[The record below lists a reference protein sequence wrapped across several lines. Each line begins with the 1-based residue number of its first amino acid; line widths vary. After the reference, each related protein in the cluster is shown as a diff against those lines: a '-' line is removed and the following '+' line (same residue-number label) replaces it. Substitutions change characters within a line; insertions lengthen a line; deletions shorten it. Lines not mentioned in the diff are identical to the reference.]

1 MPSKKPSPQPGGVPP
16 EDLPIVTTDPSTS
29 PPSSTGPSPDGPSL
43 ESLLEFRRRQ
53 GREPK
58 EPPRR
63 AHWRR
68 RLRHLYTGTDPQ
80 AARFQW
86 AYATVD
92 LVIIGFFILSPVLQ
106 DLRAFLWF
114 DYAVA
119 ILLAADL
126 TARAA
131 AAISVGQ
138 WLRRPSVWVDFIVLA
153 TLLAPLWLANLGFLR
168 ILRLWTLSQKGLFW
182 RSLRRYGYQEWE
194 DVGRAAINLIT
205 CLFIITGF
213 IYTAFARPGSGI
225 EGWVDALYFTVATIT
240 TTGFGDITLPGTA
253 GKLTSIVAMIVG
265 ISLFVRLA
273 KALFR
278 PYKVTFRC
286 PKCALMRH
294 EPDAVHCK
302 ACGHLLAIPDE
313 GEG

>member
-1 MPSKKPSPQPGGVPP
+1 MEGVRS
-16 EDLPIVTTDPSTS
+16 IVTT
-29 PPSSTGPSPDGPSL
+29 
-43 ESLLEFRRRQ
+43 
-53 GREPK
+53 
-58 EPPRR
+58 EPPATASGAMEPPTKKAPSVEALLHFQQRYDEEPEEIPDR
-63 AHWRR
+63 AAWRQRLR
-68 RLRHLYTGTDPQ
+68 RLYVGTDPQ
-80 AARFQW
+80 AVRFQW
-86 AYATVD
+86 AFATVD
-92 LVIIGFFILSPVLQ
+92 LIIIGFFILSPVLQ
-106 DLRAFLWF
+106 DLKAFLWF

-119 ILLAADL
+119 LLLAADL

-131 AAISVGQ
+131 AALSIRQ

-182 RSLRRYGYQEWE
+182 RFLHRRGYREWE

-205 CLFIITGF
+205 CLFVITGF
-213 IYTAFARPGSGI
+213 IYTAFARPGSGM

-253 GKLTSIVAMIVG
+253 GKLTSIVTMIVG

-273 KALFR
+273 QALFR

-313 GEG
+313 GGG

>member
-1 MPSKKPSPQPGGVPP
+1 MTTEPP
-16 EDLPIVTTDPSTS
+16 ATVSGTPETP
-29 PPSSTGPSPDGPSL
+29 
-43 ESLLEFRRRQ
+43 
-53 GREPK
+53 PK
-58 EPPRR
+58 EAPRVEELLRFRQRYDEDPEETPDR
-63 AHWRR
+63 AAWRQRLR
-68 RLRHLYTGTDPQ
+68 RLYVGTDPQ
-80 AARFQW
+80 AVRFQW
-86 AYATVD
+86 AFATVD
-92 LVIIGFFILSPVLQ
+92 LIIIGFFIMSPVLQ
-106 DLRAFLWF
+106 DLKAFLWF

-119 ILLAADL
+119 LLLAADL

-131 AAISVGQ
+131 AAVSIRQ

-182 RSLRRYGYQEWE
+182 RSLRRHGYQEWE
-194 DVGRAAINLIT
+194 DVGRAAINLVT

-213 IYTAFARPGSGI
+213 IYTAFARPGSGM

-240 TTGFGDITLPGTA
+240 TTGFGDITLPGAA
-253 GKLTSIVAMIVG
+253 GKLTSIVTMIVG

-273 KALFR
+273 QALFR

-313 GEG
+313 GGG

>member
-1 MPSKKPSPQPGGVPP
+1 MTTEPP
-16 EDLPIVTTDPSTS
+16 ATV
-29 PPSSTGPSPDGPSL
+29 SSTPETP
-43 ESLLEFRRRQ
+43 
-53 GREPK
+53 PK
-58 EPPRR
+58 EAPRVEELLRFRQRYDEDPEETPDR
-63 AHWRR
+63 AAWRQRLR
-68 RLRHLYTGTDPQ
+68 RLYVGTDPQ
-80 AARFQW
+80 AVRFQW
-86 AYATVD
+86 AFATVD
-92 LVIIGFFILSPVLQ
+92 LIIIGFFIMSPVLQ
-106 DLRAFLWF
+106 DLKAFLWF

-119 ILLAADL
+119 LLLAADL

-131 AAISVGQ
+131 AAVSIRQ

-182 RSLRRYGYQEWE
+182 RSLRRHGYQEWE
-194 DVGRAAINLIT
+194 DVGRAAINLVT

-213 IYTAFARPGSGI
+213 IYTAFARPGSGM

-240 TTGFGDITLPGTA
+240 TTGFGDITLPGAA
-253 GKLTSIVAMIVG
+253 GKLTSIVTMIVG

-273 KALFR
+273 QALFR

-313 GEG
+313 GGG

>member
-1 MPSKKPSPQPGGVPP
+1 MTTEPPATPPDAADTPKEAPSVEALLQFRQRHDAEP
-16 EDLPIVTTDPSTS
+16 EDM
-29 PPSSTGPSPDGPSL
+29 PD
-43 ESLLEFRRRQ
+43 RAAWRQ
-53 GREPK
+53 RL
-58 EPPRR
+58 
-63 AHWRR
+63 R
-68 RLRHLYTGTDPQ
+68 RLYVGTDPE
-80 AARFQW
+80 AVRFQW
-86 AYATVD
+86 SFAIVD

-106 DLRAFLWF
+106 DLQAFLWF

-119 ILLAADL
+119 CLLAADL

-131 AAISVGQ
+131 AALNLRQ
-138 WLRRPSVWVDFIVLA
+138 WLRRPSVWVDFVVLA

-182 RSLRRYGYQEWE
+182 RSLRRRGYQEWE
-194 DVGRAAINLIT
+194 DVGRAAINLVT

-213 IYTAFARPGSGI
+213 IYTAFARPGSGM
-225 EGWVDALYFTVATIT
+225 EGWIDALYFTVATIT

-253 GKLTSIVAMIVG
+253 GKLTSIVTMIVG

-273 KALFR
+273 QALFR

-286 PKCALMRH
+286 PKCALLRH

-313 GEG
+313 GES

>member
-1 MPSKKPSPQPGGVPP
+1 MTEPP
-16 EDLPIVTTDPSTS
+16 ATVSGTPETP
-29 PPSSTGPSPDGPSL
+29 
-43 ESLLEFRRRQ
+43 
-53 GREPK
+53 PK
-58 EPPRR
+58 EAPRVEELLRFRQRYDEDPEETPDR
-63 AHWRR
+63 AAWRQRLR
-68 RLRHLYTGTDPQ
+68 RLYVGTDPQ
-80 AARFQW
+80 AVRFQW
-86 AYATVD
+86 AFATVD
-92 LVIIGFFILSPVLQ
+92 LIIIGFFIMSPVLQ
-106 DLRAFLWF
+106 DLKAFLWF

-119 ILLAADL
+119 LLLAADL

-131 AAISVGQ
+131 AAVSIRQ

-182 RSLRRYGYQEWE
+182 RSLRRHGYQEWE
-194 DVGRAAINLIT
+194 DVGRAAINLVT

-213 IYTAFARPGSGI
+213 IYTAFARPGSGM

-240 TTGFGDITLPGTA
+240 TTGFGDITLPGAA
-253 GKLTSIVAMIVG
+253 GKLTSIVTMIVG

-273 KALFR
+273 QALFR

-313 GEG
+313 GGG

>member
-1 MPSKKPSPQPGGVPP
+1 MTTEPPDTPPGTS
-16 EDLPIVTTDPSTS
+16 ETYSSDDPTVA
-29 PPSSTGPSPDGPSL
+29 
-43 ESLLEFRRRQ
+43 SLLDYQHDYDEEPEGAPDRAAWRQ
-53 GREPK
+53 
-58 EPPRR
+58 
-63 AHWRR
+63 
-68 RLRHLYTGTDPQ
+68 RLRQLYVGTDPV

-86 AYATVD
+86 AVATVD

-106 DLRAFLWF
+106 DLGAFLWF

-119 ILLAADL
+119 LLLVADL

-131 AAISVGQ
+131 AAISIRQ
-138 WLRRPSVWVDFIVLA
+138 WLRRPAVWVDFVVLA

-182 RSLRRYGYQEWE
+182 RSLGRHGYREWE
-194 DVGRAAINLIT
+194 DVGRAAINLVT
-205 CLFIITGF
+205 CLFVITGF
-213 IYTAFARPGSGI
+213 VYTAFARPGSGM
-225 EGWVDALYFTVATIT
+225 EGWVDALYFTVATVT

-253 GKLTSIVAMIVG
+253 GKLTSIVTMIVG

-273 KALFR
+273 QALFR

-313 GEG
+313 GGG

>member
-1 MPSKKPSPQPGGVPP
+1 MTTEPP
-16 EDLPIVTTDPSTS
+16 ATVSGTPETP
-29 PPSSTGPSPDGPSL
+29 
-43 ESLLEFRRRQ
+43 
-53 GREPK
+53 PK
-58 EPPRR
+58 EAPRVEELLRFRQRYDEDPEETPDR
-63 AHWRR
+63 AAWRQRLR
-68 RLRHLYTGTDPQ
+68 RLYVGTDPQ
-80 AARFQW
+80 AVRFQW
-86 AYATVD
+86 AFATVD
-92 LVIIGFFILSPVLQ
+92 LIIIGFFIMSPVLQ
-106 DLRAFLWF
+106 DLKAFLWF

-119 ILLAADL
+119 LLLTADL

-131 AAISVGQ
+131 AAVSIRQ

-182 RSLRRYGYQEWE
+182 RSLRRHGYQEWE
-194 DVGRAAINLIT
+194 DVGRAAINLVT

-213 IYTAFARPGSGI
+213 IYTAFARPGSGM

-240 TTGFGDITLPGTA
+240 TTGFGDITLPGAA
-253 GKLTSIVAMIVG
+253 GKLTSIVTMIVG

-273 KALFR
+273 QALFR

-313 GEG
+313 GGG

>member
-1 MPSKKPSPQPGGVPP
+1 M
-16 EDLPIVTTDPSTS
+16 TTDPSTS
-29 PPSSTGPSPDGPSL
+29 PPSSAGPSPEVPSL
-43 ESLLEFRRRQ
+43 EALLEFRRRQ
-53 GREPK
+53 GREPE

-68 RLRHLYTGTDPQ
+68 RLRRLYTGTDPQ
-80 AARFQW
+80 AVRFQW
-86 AYATVD
+86 AFATVD
-92 LVIIGFFILSPVLQ
+92 LIIIGFFILSPVLQ
-106 DLRAFLWF
+106 DLRGFLWF

-131 AAISVGQ
+131 AAISIRQ

-182 RSLRRYGYQEWE
+182 RSLRRHGYQEWE

-273 KALFR
+273 QALFR

>member
-1 MPSKKPSPQPGGVPP
+1 MTTKPPAAASGTKETIPKRTPRVEELLQFRQRHDEDP
-16 EDLPIVTTDPSTS
+16 EEI
-29 PPSSTGPSPDGPSL
+29 PD
-43 ESLLEFRRRQ
+43 RAAWRQ
-53 GREPK
+53 RL
-58 EPPRR
+58 
-63 AHWRR
+63 R
-68 RLRHLYTGTDPQ
+68 RLYVGTDPQ
-80 AARFQW
+80 AVRFQW
-86 AYATVD
+86 AIATVD

-106 DLRAFLWF
+106 DLKAFLWF

-119 ILLAADL
+119 LLLAADL

-131 AAISVGQ
+131 AAVSIRQ

-182 RSLRRYGYQEWE
+182 RSLRRHGYQEWE
-194 DVGRAAINLIT
+194 DVGRAAINLVT

-213 IYTAFARPGSGI
+213 IYTAFARPGSGM
-225 EGWVDALYFTVATIT
+225 EGWIDALYFTVATIT
-240 TTGFGDITLPGTA
+240 TTGFGDITLPGAA
-253 GKLTSIVAMIVG
+253 GKLTSIVTMIVG

-273 KALFR
+273 QALFR

-313 GEG
+313 GGG

>member
-1 MPSKKPSPQPGGVPP
+1 MTTKPPAAASGTKETIPKRTPRVEELLQFRQRHDEDP
-16 EDLPIVTTDPSTS
+16 EEI
-29 PPSSTGPSPDGPSL
+29 PD
-43 ESLLEFRRRQ
+43 RAAWRQ
-53 GREPK
+53 RL
-58 EPPRR
+58 
-63 AHWRR
+63 R
-68 RLRHLYTGTDPQ
+68 RLYVGTDPQ
-80 AARFQW
+80 AVRFQW
-86 AYATVD
+86 AIATVD

-106 DLRAFLWF
+106 DLKAFLWF

-119 ILLAADL
+119 LLLAADL

-131 AAISVGQ
+131 AAVSIRQ

-182 RSLRRYGYQEWE
+182 RSLRRHGYQEWE
-194 DVGRAAINLIT
+194 DVGRAAINLVT

-213 IYTAFARPGSGI
+213 IYTAFARPGSGM
-225 EGWVDALYFTVATIT
+225 EGWIDALYFTVATIT
-240 TTGFGDITLPGTA
+240 TTGFGDITLPGAA
-253 GKLTSIVAMIVG
+253 GKLTSIVTMIVG

-273 KALFR
+273 QALFR

-302 ACGHLLAIPDE
+302 ACGQILCIPDE
-313 GEG
+313 GD

>member
-1 MPSKKPSPQPGGVPP
+1 
-16 EDLPIVTTDPSTS
+16 VTTE
-29 PPSSTGPSPDGPSL
+29 PPATVSGTPEPP
-43 ESLLEFRRRQ
+43 
-53 GREPK
+53 PK
-58 EPPRR
+58 EAPRVEELLRFRQRYDEDPEETPDR
-63 AHWRR
+63 AAWRQRLR
-68 RLRHLYTGTDPQ
+68 RLYVGTDPQ
-80 AARFQW
+80 AVRFQW
-86 AYATVD
+86 AFATVD
-92 LVIIGFFILSPVLQ
+92 LIIIGFFIMSPVLQ
-106 DLRAFLWF
+106 DLKAFLWF

-119 ILLAADL
+119 LLLAADL

-131 AAISVGQ
+131 AAVSIRQ

-182 RSLRRYGYQEWE
+182 RSLRRHGYQEWE
-194 DVGRAAINLIT
+194 DVGRAAINLVT

-213 IYTAFARPGSGI
+213 IYTAFARPGSGM

-240 TTGFGDITLPGTA
+240 TTGFGDITLPGAA
-253 GKLTSIVAMIVG
+253 GKLTSIITMIVG

-273 KALFR
+273 QALFR

-313 GEG
+313 GGG